1 MSLQQQIWTI
11 TRRAARWHVHSQET
25 ARRNAM
31 VASTALTQRRV
42 ELDEV
47 EEFLALHRRQF
58 DVRAVQAG
66 QPGQPGQPAGRT
78 QPGPALRNVGS

>member
-1 MSLQQQIWTI
+1 MTAIQLLMTATS
-11 TRRAARWHVHSQET
+11 RAARWHVHSQEV

-47 EEFLALHRRQF
+47 EAFLASHQRQHAARRRVPLQ
-58 DVRAVQAG
+58 D
-66 QPGQPGQPAGRT
+66 RT
-78 QPGPALRNVGS
+78 A